1 VGLSRPPLPASRRR
15 ISGSIAA
22 HLF

>member
-1 VGLSRPPLPASRRR
+1 VGVSRPPLPASRRR
-15 ISGSIAA
+15 MSGSVAA